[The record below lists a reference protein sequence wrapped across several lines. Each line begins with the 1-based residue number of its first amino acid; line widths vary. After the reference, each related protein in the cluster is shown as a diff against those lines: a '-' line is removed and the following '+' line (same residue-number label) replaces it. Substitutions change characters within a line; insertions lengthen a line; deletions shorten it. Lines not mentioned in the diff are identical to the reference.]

1 MSPPVQAEAVKPG
14 PSPSALS
21 AHLHRAFLLFSSPG
35 TSAPQAFGRYGLD
48 VCLHGHMSVCVFN
61 PLKTGTLAKHN
72 KNEFLKT
79 YKAEAPIFY
88 CLVNGQKIVKLL

>member
-1 MSPPVQAEAVKPG
+1 MEWAHLSQAEAVKPE
-14 PSPSALS
+14 PFPPPLPI
-21 AHLHRAFLLFSSPG
+21 HLHHAFLLFSS
-35 TSAPQAFGRYGLD
+35 LD

-61 PLKTGTLAKHN
+61 PLKTGTLAKYN

-79 YKAEAPIFY
+79 YKAEAPNFY